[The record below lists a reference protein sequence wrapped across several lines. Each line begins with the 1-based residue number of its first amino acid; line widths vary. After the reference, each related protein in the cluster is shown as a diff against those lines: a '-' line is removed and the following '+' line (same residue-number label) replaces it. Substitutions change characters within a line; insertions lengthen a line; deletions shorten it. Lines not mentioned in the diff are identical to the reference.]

1 MIKIDDSQVEVV
13 NNINKHKLLHQC
25 PETIRTYHMVKGGK
39 QERQIT
45 IPEQTSSTTCDWKK
59 M

>member
-45 IPEQTSSTTCDWKK
+45 VPEQTSSTTCD
-59 M
+59 